1 MDDDIHVEFINMPE
15 GVTGLE
21 GWTIYDKVFE
31 FLITWFHVGFL
42 APPVPKQ
49 QIVNECGLGSDFFI
63 TDIDPNHLGLNLVDA
78 SDDKM
83 YEEITLEYYGM
94 KE

>member
-1 MDDDIHVEFINMPE
+1 MF
-15 GVTGLE
+15 
-21 GWTIYDKVFE
+21 K
-31 FLITWFHVGFL
+31 WFRLGFL

-49 QIVNECGLGSDFFI
+49 QIVNECGLGNDFFI
-63 TDIDPNHLGLNLVDA
+63 TDIDPNHLGLNLAGVDA
-78 SDDKM
+78 GDDKM